1 MVGRRQEGMSPIL
14 SEDTRRKV
22 FMSEDEGVSQLLT
35 LLKSSQD
42 SEFYEAIN
50 QQSFLLG
57 YPFPLVLP

>member
-1 MVGRRQEGMSPIL
+1 
-14 SEDTRRKV
+14 
-22 FMSEDEGVSQLLT
+22 MSEDEGVSQLLT